1 MASADFMT
9 PRRLF
14 NSDGN
19 YAAQDQAMYSLR
31 QYMEIGEWLPDTMEA
46 YQERLGLYLG
56 TVIVFEEVLQPL
68 LEAYS
73 RVKSDSNECR
83 DQVYPSIIR
92 AADFTSGYARYA
104 VDMTPIIFQLIRDLA
119 DTTDEARARDLNE
132 EINSL
137 INQQLKN
144 VDVLIVHSHYCCE
157 FLRELEE
164 RSRVTQELVK
174 QRSDAMHKM
183 ISRDPAKLQ
192 NMEKIM
198 HFIRLIIGQNSAQYA
213 LDELLECT
221 TQSYAW
227 LGLSGLIVSSA
238 VASIRGSEATEIAD
252 LLDDTCQSYFVD
264 PENRE
269 YMFIGADLDAIAS
282 DLDRVLDDI
291 SPAIGAV
298 EQMLGSW
305 TAISSDLSNLLEM
318 VQNDIKGANQYI
330 AILNEKKIISD
341 WKDLADAVARYQGAA
356 QSATGNHNS
365 APTSISM
372 TDLARQLRLQAGQ

>member
-14 NSDGN
+14 NSGGN

-46 YQERLGLYLG
+46 YQERLGLYIG

-73 RVKSDSNECR
+73 GVKSDSNECR
-83 DQVYPSIIR
+83 DQVYPSIIQ
-92 AADFTSGYARYA
+92 AADLTSGYARYA
-104 VDMTPIIFQLIRDLA
+104 VDVTLIIFQLIRDLA

-137 INQQLKN
+137 INQQLETS
-144 VDVLIVHSHYCCE
+144 I
-157 FLRELEE
+157 
-164 RSRVTQELVK
+164 
-174 QRSDAMHKM
+174 DAVHKM

-238 VASIRGSEATEIAD
+238 VASIRGGEATEIAD

-264 PENRE
+264 PEDRE

-341 WKDLADAVARYQGAA
+341 WKDLADADIKELP
-356 QSATGNHNS
+356 S
-365 APTSISM
+365 
-372 TDLARQLRLQAGQ
+372 LRRGVTMAVDFYD